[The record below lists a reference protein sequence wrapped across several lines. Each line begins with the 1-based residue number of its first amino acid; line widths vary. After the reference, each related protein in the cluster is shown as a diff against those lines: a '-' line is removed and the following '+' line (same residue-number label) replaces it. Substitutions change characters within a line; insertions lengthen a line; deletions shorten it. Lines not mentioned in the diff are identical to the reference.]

1 MRSSECE
8 KHMEETEVNRSGESG
23 LPLFFVGLAAGI
35 AVTLFVAPLSGR
47 GARRLIGRRVK
58 DGEDWVMEK
67 AAEIQEYTA
76 SAGAAL
82 RDRVRAATKPSPLG

>member
-1 MRSSECE
+1 ME
-8 KHMEETEVNRSGESG
+8 KTQVNRGRDSG
-23 LPLFFVGLAAGI
+23 LPLFFAGLAAGI
-35 AVTLFVAPLSGR
+35 AVTLLVAPLSGR

-82 RDRVRAATKPSPLG
+82 RDRVRAATEPSSVG